1 MQLLRKVWENKEL
14 ILMFLLF
21 VSILGI
27 SGGIT
32 QMIRNAVKGI
42 KEMFTPLGAIVFLGL
57 IVIAYV
63 FAKKLGL

>member
-1 MQLLRKVWENKEL
+1 
-14 ILMFLLF
+14 MFLLF